1 MSTENNYPKIE
12 DGCVINS
19 WRCQN
24 PSKDEIKVD
33 PEQKK
38 RSKECPVCHMILC
51 KYHMSETRH
60 MQDCNFRS
68 NQERE
73 LLEKQRV
80 EQEREKAERRK
91 KESEEAK
98 EKSEFEEK
106 EKIRKANIAKHNVQA
121 QGG

>member
-12 DGCVINS
+12 NGCVINS

-24 PSKDEIKVD
+24 PSRDEMKVD

-73 LLEKQRV
+73 LLEEQRQKQAKIDKERKDK
-80 EQEREKAERRK
+80 EREDALKQK
-91 KESEEAK
+91 
-98 EKSEFEEK
+98 EFEEK
-106 EKIRKANIAKHNVQA
+106 EKIRKLNIAKHNVQV